1 MMDASWSILLSHAET
16 SATTTTNDA
25 VRPDGGGEEERV
37 RRSWAAGQLPRVLRC
52 IGDLRSHRMEH
63 GVAVDAYVR
72 SMRYR
77 EESWDRWKEEEK
89 EEEEEEEERRRRGV
103 RRQRSRGDGGKED
116 DGDSS
121 DAAASSLEGLR
132 RRRHLVEAYALVA
145 EELLACPDGEDVVAR
160 RPDNDDG
167 DGDGD
172 GDGDDIDGG
181 GEGGGLDSAAAA
193 AAAAE
198 GARMPREV
206 VLAKAEDRLDY
217 ARGHYDMAR
226 EGLEDVLC
234 RYAGLAAAGVDLGSE
249 KEDIGY
255 LVMTVVGVGNTIG
268 GIDR

>member
-1 MMDASWSILLSHAET
+1 M
-16 SATTTTNDA
+16 
-25 VRPDGGGEEERV
+25 
-37 RRSWAAGQLPRVLRC
+37 
-52 IGDLRSHRMEH
+52 
-63 GVAVDAYVR
+63 
-72 SMRYR
+72 
-77 EESWDRWKEEEK
+77 
-89 EEEEEEEERRRRGV
+89 
-103 RRQRSRGDGGKED
+103 
-116 DGDSS
+116 
-121 DAAASSLEGLR
+121 EGLR

-167 DGDGD
+167 DGDD
-172 GDGDDIDGG
+172 DDIDGG
-181 GEGGGLDSAAAA
+181 GEGGGLDSAAA